1 VQRLQRWVLGAL
13 CWLSRQR
20 SKLESGSTDGGLAE
34 ADGSTDGV
42 VDAAGGS
49 TDGVVV
55 LAEVRGSIGGEWFSG
70 SICVSEEKYP
80 IIKILPSALAETQGD
95 EPFVAIVRSR
105 EELCRWLRR
114 PLPGLGWLQVEGL
127 LGDSDAWIEAA
138 HSGSDLSLDLIL
150 ADASS
155 EFPELYKLVDVSA
168 VHDVRVTIQAR
179 PGLLKAVKLAA
190 ALRFPIRILPGQ
202 PKADVL
208 AELKEALDF
217 YLHDPAV
224 EAPIEFFHSWIA
236 ATRGTEVGSLW
247 MILEEDPA
255 AYLQYD
261 MDGQTKFPPS
271 GPAGSSEKLPA
282 EFVENHLKGLLEQG
296 TECATC
302 PWQQSCRGYFKWP
315 DRAYSC
321 QGIKDLF
328 SIIQAAAD
336 EMARDL
342 ASCVLQ
348 STSPA

>member
-1 VQRLQRWVLGAL
+1 M
-13 CWLSRQR
+13 
-20 SKLESGSTDGGLAE
+20 
-34 ADGSTDGV
+34 
-42 VDAAGGS
+42 
-49 TDGVVV
+49 
-55 LAEVRGSIGGEWFSG
+55 
-70 SICVSEEKYP
+70 SEENYP
-80 IIKILPSALAETQGD
+80 VVRILPSALAKTQAD

-105 EELCRWLRR
+105 EELCQWLGN
-114 PLPGLGWLQVEGL
+114 PLPGLSWLQVEGI

-138 HSGSDLSLDLIL
+138 HSGSDVSLDLIL
-150 ADASS
+150 ADPSS

-168 VHDVRVTIQAR
+168 LHDVRVTIHAR

-190 ALRFPIRILPGQ
+190 ALRFPIRVLPGQ

-208 AELKEALDF
+208 AELQQALDF

-224 EAPIEFFHSWIA
+224 EAPVEFFHSWIA
-236 ATRGTEVGSLW
+236 GTRGAEVGSLW

-255 AYLQYD
+255 GYLQYD
-261 MDGQTKFPPS
+261 NFGQTKLPRS
-271 GPAGSSEKLPA
+271 GSVGSAENLPA
-282 EFVENHLKGLLEQG
+282 EFVENHLKSLLEQG
-296 TECATC
+296 AECATC

-321 QGIKDLF
+321 EGIKDLF

-348 STSPA
+348 TANPI